1 MSDWRNRPTLIENWN
16 KDIDTF
22 MAIDENG
29 TTDFKGIQKKVKEDF
44 FSTFGDQSD
53 IVLPHD
59 RWFTITGVVMERNN
73 FVSFKNTM
81 NSIKYGYWNEGK
93 YQYKKGLQRVV
104 LHSREIRKKEG
115 PFNPKVVNYGELMG
129 DISSLVEK
137 TNFKIFSSSID
148 KLMHILSYSNPFPVY
163 NLCLEF
169 IVERYCRYLRGSG
182 KTGMLLLES
191 RGKKEDKIIL
201 EHLVDLLENGN
212 RYWGAED
219 FQCIK
224 GVYFNPKWCFK
235 QENQKSFI
243 LLELTDLVSYPIF
256 KYVSVDKK
264 DRAFEVIEQKI
275 HNYPQYSGYGLKKF
289 P

>member
-1 MSDWRNRPTLIENWN
+1 MSDWRNRPTLIENWDE
-16 KDIDTF
+16 DIDTF

-29 TTDFKGIQKKVKEDF
+29 TTDFKGIQKKVNEDF
-44 FSTFGDQSD
+44 FATFRDQSK
-53 IVLPHD
+53 IVLPYD

-73 FVSFKNTM
+73 FAIFKDTM
-81 NSIKYGYWNEGK
+81 NGIKYNYWNEGK
-93 YQYKKGLQRVV
+93 YQYKKGLKRVV
-104 LHSREIRKKEG
+104 FHSREIRKKEG
-115 PFNPKVVNYGELMG
+115 PFNPKFINYGELMN

-137 TNFKIFSSSID
+137 TSFKIFSSSID
-148 KLMHILSYSNPFPVY
+148 KLTHILSYSNPFPAY

-169 IVERYCRYLRGSG
+169 IIERYCRYLRSTG

-212 RYWGAED
+212 RYWRAED

-224 GVYFNPKWCFK
+224 GVYFNPKWCFN
-235 QENQKSFI
+235 QENQTSFV

-256 KYVSVDKK
+256 KYVSMDKK